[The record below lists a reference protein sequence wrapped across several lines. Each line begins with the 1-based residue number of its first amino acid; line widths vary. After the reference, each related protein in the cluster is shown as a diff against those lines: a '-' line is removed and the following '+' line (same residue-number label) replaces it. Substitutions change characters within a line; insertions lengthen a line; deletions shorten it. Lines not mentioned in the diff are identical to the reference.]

1 MQKASAVKQTISQ
14 SLRSMI
20 SATKKLETP
29 SRIDHAHG
37 LNVKFDNM
45 NLKNDS
51 ELIDLPA
58 VDLLLVVESR
68 PLNLGAIFK
77 AKEKKNDIPFVGF
90 VNLIEKHENLVQQIN
105 AENYPYSRLHSK
117 DDIKSKFPKL
127 NEIWNLYKSL
137 RKPIA
142 GVLRAFQDDQ
152 NIVDDDQSD
161 SD

>member
-1 MQKASAVKQTISQ
+1 VQKASAVKQTISQ

-77 AKEKKNDIPFVGF
+77 AKEKKTIFLLLG
-90 VNLIEKHENLVQQIN
+90 L
-105 AENYPYSRLHSK
+105 
-117 DDIKSKFPKL
+117 
-127 NEIWNLYKSL
+127 
-137 RKPIA
+137 
-142 GVLRAFQDDQ
+142 
-152 NIVDDDQSD
+152 
-161 SD
+161 